1 METKLTD
8 KILSIAPQMLQ
19 FLNYFTSS
27 FFYFQDVG
35 CQTDSKE
42 KRRYTDEEIANA
54 TVMYYG
60 GKSTYKFMRKND
72 IVKLPAEQTVRD
84 RTKHFRAEPG
94 FQDEILKLLSKYG

>member
-1 METKLTD
+1 
-8 KILSIAPQMLQ
+8 MLQ

>member
-1 METKLTD
+1 
-8 KILSIAPQMLQ
+8 
-19 FLNYFTSS
+19 
-27 FFYFQDVG
+27 
-35 CQTDSKE
+35 
-42 KRRYTDEEIANA
+42 
-54 TVMYYG
+54 MYYG